1 MCGYQFRK
9 KKFNDMERKNLEEK
23 LAKFITLADNKI
35 SRMMAEDYG
44 QYFVER
50 ASKYAERVYQE
61 KTLFI
66 PHDFYLKLCSMARE
80 EQQDEIREY
89 IRCMIKESVELAY
102 LEGTTDGRKNPDKG
116 PVAKGTYEES
126 RELMLTFVYGDN
138 DSAEDIRA
146 AAQKYA
152 DIYNEASLNH
162 DIEKL
167 DKLETISEFSNILKK
182 EFADI
187 VKEQYNSN
195 DIGYIDFDNQ
205 SNYTK
210 GSIERTIEEL
220 FTKYKSIQKK
230 DAFPSLSNFWCN
242 GEMCI
247 VRILYGYAEV
257 FIS

>member
-1 MCGYQFRK
+1 MAKIIYK
-9 KKFNDMERKNLEEK
+9 KGLEEK

-35 SRMMAEDYG
+35 SRMMAKNYG

-50 ASKYAERVYQE
+50 ASKYAERVYKE
-61 KTLFI
+61 NTLFI

-80 EQQDEIREY
+80 ERQDEIREY

-102 LEGTTDGRKNPDKG
+102 LEGTKDGRKNPDKG

-126 RELMLTFVYGDN
+126 RELMLTFAYGDN

-152 DIYNEASLNH
+152 DIYNESSLNH

-187 VKEQYNSN
+187 VKEQYNSD

-230 DAFPSLSNFWCN
+230 DVFPSLSNFWCN

-257 FIS
+257 FIA

>member
-1 MCGYQFRK
+1 MEKENIFEDAFNTFK
-9 KKFNDMERKNLEEK
+9 KLEGNVK
-23 LAKFITLADNKI
+23 NKI
-35 SRMMAEDYG
+35 DRMNVEVYG
-44 QYFVER
+44 RYFVDKANE
-50 ASKYAERVYQE
+50 YAEKVYNE
-61 KTLFI
+61 IETYKRDGYYIGLTYNI
-66 PHDFYLKLCSMARE
+66 PKERQCVAT
-80 EQQDEIREY
+80 EY
-89 IRCMIKESVELAY
+89 IRRRIREAVELAY
-102 LEGTTDGRKNPDKG
+102 LKGTKDGRKNPDKG

-126 RELMLTFVYGDN
+126 RELMLTFAYGDN

-187 VKEQYNSN
+187 VKEQYNSD

-220 FTKYKSIQKK
+220 FTKYKSIQEK
-230 DAFPSLSNFWCN
+230 DVFPSLSNFWCN

-257 FIS
+257 FIA

>member
-1 MCGYQFRK
+1 MKNITQDNRK
-9 KKFNDMERKNLEEK
+9 KSGNCP
-23 LAKFITLADNKI
+23 T
-35 SRMMAEDYG
+35 
-44 QYFVER
+44 
-50 ASKYAERVYQE
+50 
-61 KTLFI
+61 
-66 PHDFYLKLCSMARE
+66 
-80 EQQDEIREY
+80 
-89 IRCMIKESVELAY
+89 
-102 LEGTTDGRKNPDKG
+102 
-116 PVAKGTYEES
+116 AKGMYDET
-126 RELMLTFVYGDN
+126 RELMLTFIYGDN

-162 DIEKL
+162 DTKKL

-187 VKEQYNSN
+187 IKEQYNSD

-210 GSIERTIEEL
+210 GSIEHTIEEL
-220 FTKYKSIQKK
+220 FAKYKNMQEK
-230 DAFPSLSNFWCN
+230 DVIPSLSNFWCN

-257 FIS
+257 YIA